1 MHSTT
6 LLQNISN
13 DNFLDF
19 NISKSDEEKRLVFGW
34 ALVSATA
41 DGQQIIDHQGDIVDQ
56 DELEEGAY
64 EYVLNFRDAGEE
76 HIGTL
81 RKKARMVESVVFTE
95 EKLKAMGIPLGTV
108 PYGWWIGFYVDDDDT
123 WEKIKSGHY
132 KMFSIEGKAVREPV
146 DEPLAKNAFDEWLED
161 NLDKF
166 KTEKDEIDFANWKS
180 EFGTPKNATDVDV
193 VDMIYSE
200 YRKNTVAKTF
210 NEILKFNPYH
220 DSKGRFTSGSGGFAS
235 FSANP
240 NTKAGKLA
248 IERASEQHPL
258 IGFANGTNT
267 RGKAKEPDSDSK
279 NDKKDDIKTMESQF
293 NKLGEQMAQMAQ
305 YATPGPN
312 YDSSKASKY
321 YEIKRQYNELRS
333 KINAKKDEE
342 ARNRPKQN
350 TNSKYVN
357 GYGEATHRNITTSTY
372 ERAQRRLNREI
383 DRWLGIK

>member
-146 DEPLAKNAFDEWLED
+146 DEPVTKADEE
-161 NLDKF
+161 
-166 KTEKDEIDFANWKS
+166 
-180 EFGTPKNATDVDV
+180 
-193 VDMIYSE
+193 E
-200 YRKNTVAKTF
+200 YMNEYMNENRVAKTF
-210 NEILKFNPYH
+210 SEILKFNPYH
-220 DSKGRFTSGSGGFAS
+220 DKLGRFTSGSGGNYAS
-235 FSANP
+235 FTYSP
-240 NTKAGKLA
+240 GKSKAHDNA
-248 IERASEQHPL
+248 IARERERA
-258 IGFANGTNT
+258 
-267 RGKAKEPDSDSK
+267 KERAASGSDGG
-279 NDKKDDIKTMESQF
+279 DKENDIKTMQSKF
-293 NKLGEQMAQMAQ
+293 NQLGEKMVEMAR

-312 YDSSKASKY
+312 YDDSKASKY
-321 YEIKRQYNELRS
+321 YELQRQYNDLRS

-357 GYGEATHRNITTSTY
+357 GYGEATHRNITSSTY

-383 DRWLGIK
+383 DRRLGIK